1 MTRAALEI
9 EDAQHSA
16 ARRRAVGVAMLI
28 AASVLWSLAGVAVK
42 TLKLPP
48 ISFVIYR
55 SLGAVV
61 AMLVAAAFIP
71 GRRPNPLWMLI
82 SAGLYTAVVTLF
94 ILATTLKTAGMAI
107 LLQYTQPVWCAIFAW
122 Y

>member
-48 ISFVIYR
+48 LSFVIYR

-61 AMLVAAAFIP
+61 AMTIVAAFMP
-71 GRRPNPLWMLI
+71 GRRPHPLWVVV
-82 SAGLYTAVVTLF
+82 SAGIYTAVVTLF
-94 ILATTLKTAGMAI
+94 LMATTLKTA
-107 LLQYTQPVWCAIFAW
+107 
-122 Y
+122 